1 MHDSIELTNQITMVG
16 FHLDIA
22 LYEMDNE
29 RRNTVIQAVTNR
41 RKENNRKIFEPFLI
55 LRPDQCL
62 EFQNKSL
69 APLTRVALFIY
80 DLI

>member
-41 RKENNRKIFEPFLI
+41 KKENNRKIFEPFLI

-62 EFQNKSL
+62 EFQNSSGAINSRCVVHL
-69 APLTRVALFIY
+69 
-80 DLI
+80 